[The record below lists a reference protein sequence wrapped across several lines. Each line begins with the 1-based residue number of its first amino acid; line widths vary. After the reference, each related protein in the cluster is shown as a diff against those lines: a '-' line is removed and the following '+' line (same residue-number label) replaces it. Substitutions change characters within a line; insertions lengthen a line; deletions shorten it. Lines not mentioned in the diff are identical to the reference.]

1 MQDAEAGF
9 PAACL
14 LRPASCLLPPRLN
27 HPTLTSNGTALGWGT
42 LGIGDGTPMGKP
54 SFVGRPGELRIKDRR
69 G

>member
-42 LGIGDGTPMGKP
+42 LGIAAGIKDSAHSTP
-54 SFVGRPGELRIKDRR
+54 SGRPPAKPRDW
-69 G
+69 